1 MSRYLTSIDITEIDI
16 KIHEELDSE
25 KEMVMEGRL
34 ALRTFG
40 TLAAAHL
47 RERSTPEE
55 DPPRELLVWLALQA
69 TGIRD
74 QRVQTDLQPIYMDML
89 LREKVLGAQRRYPNS
104 RTLRTWAENHG
115 QTQILADIHLRL
127 TLPRYNLGR
136 AASRPRLEAQVPPV
150 YLAHWAPSLQAA
162 VRAINAFNQ
171 TTLTERRRAP
181 ILREDRS

>member
-1 MSRYLTSIDITEIDI
+1 MSRYLTSIDITETDI

-69 TGIRD
+69 TGIH

-89 LREKVLGAQRRYPNS
+89 LRKKSPGSPEKVPKLKDLENMGREPWANPDSRRHTS
-104 RTLRTWAENHG
+104 TT
-115 QTQILADIHLRL
+115 D
-127 TLPRYNLGR
+127 
-136 AASRPRLEAQVPPV
+136 AATIQPGKSG
-150 YLAHWAPSLQAA
+150 
-162 VRAINAFNQ
+162 
-171 TTLTERRRAP
+171 
-181 ILREDRS
+181 